1 MKKLVRRLL
10 SSLIFLLLGIPLYA
24 NVVLTDSEY
33 DALLQRLKSDK
44 YLLNIENIRW
54 EELKKSKPKITYE
67 IIDDT
72 VVIQTIEIPIYNSK
86 PLIYEVKFIVEKKE
100 NLKWVPWTFQL
111 CGTVET
117 NYSIGNK
124 FNVYPDVKLGVRF
137 FSTAPAGIK
146 FLTIG
151 FNVFIGIRSAGLS
164 MSYSLP
170 KPLKNT
176 SIHVYVGVAYTA
188 KVAYGLGISLNF

>member
-1 MKKLVRRLL
+1 MQGYCKCYIKDNWDGSIIQRFQEASINRTD
-10 SSLIFLLLGIPLYA
+10 IFPFLC
-24 NVVLTDSEY
+24 N
-33 DALLQRLKSDK
+33 
-44 YLLNIENIRW
+44 
-54 EELKKSKPKITYE
+54 
-67 IIDDT
+67 
-72 VVIQTIEIPIYNSK
+72 
-86 PLIYEVKFIVEKKE
+86 KKE